1 MLREENTP
9 IQSISRVKK
18 ALDRTQPEIREE
30 KPNYA
35 KPVGVKGEK
44 KKL

>member
-9 IQSISRVKK
+9 VQSISRVEK
-18 ALDRTQPEIREE
+18 ALDRTQPEIREK

-44 KKL
+44 